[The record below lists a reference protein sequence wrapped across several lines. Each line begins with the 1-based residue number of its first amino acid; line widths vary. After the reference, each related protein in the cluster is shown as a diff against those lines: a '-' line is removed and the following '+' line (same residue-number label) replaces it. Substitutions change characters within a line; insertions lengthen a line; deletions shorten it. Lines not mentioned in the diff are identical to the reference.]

1 MIERAAAN
9 ILDHFLRVPAGRTVA
24 VVHPPEKAAVAEA
37 LARGLAGR
45 GCPPL
50 PLLVP
55 DEVAG
60 LPESVLAAF
69 GNLDLGLI
77 VLLSHRLF
85 ARQGLA
91 ALFVMRDGQ
100 PSLDVE
106 CSPLFVDTVIAADS
120 FLRVYSSDPAE
131 DQAHLTRLRDSLP
144 AEGLVRVTAPGGT
157 DLVFRARQWQACAH
171 TEVLTAPVEGTA
183 EGRIVADLSLFYGL
197 VTAPVELPLGAGRLT
212 EMTCATPDDRT
223 FRMYRDEMERRCADD
238 SANAVLAEVGVGGNG
253 GAIPS
258 GILMED
264 EAVRGTGHFCF
275 GDNSRYG
282 GANASDWHGGTVV
295 VRGPAFQ
302 SVD

>member
-24 VVHPPEKAAVAEA
+24 VVYPPEKAAVAEA
-37 LARGLAGR
+37 LARGLAER
-45 GCPPL
+45 GCSPL

-77 VLLSHRLF
+77 VLLSHHLW

-91 ALFVMRDGQ
+91 ARFVMRSGQ
-100 PSLDVE
+100 PSLDVR

-120 FLRVYSSDPAE
+120 FLRVYASDPAG
-131 DQAHLTRLRDSLP
+131 DHAYLARLRDALP

-157 DLVFRARQWQACAH
+157 DLVFRARRWQGCGN

-183 EGRIVADLSLFYGL
+183 EGRIVADLSLLYGL
-197 VTAPVELPLGAGRLT
+197 VAAPVELTLRAGRLT
-212 EMTCATPDDRT
+212 ALACAAPDDRL
-223 FRMYRDEMERRCADD
+223 FRMYEEEMERRCAED

-264 EAVRGTGHFCF
+264 EAVRGTCHFCF
-275 GDNSRYG
+275 GDNTRYG

-295 VRGPAFQ
+295 VRGTVFRGAG
-302 SVD
+302 